1 MKKLMLSLALSLAV
15 IVLPSLVGCSGRAE
29 LFPNSDTLL
38 RKPSTAFAADAAKR
52 FPYKIDA
59 PRAGQA
65 QARAQVGY
73 ALDVLEISNLSNEDW
88 ANVELWVNQ
97 EYCVFLP
104 RMEKHKLKRLPFQ
117 MIFDDNGL
125 SFPTDNKIT
134 RITKL
139 EMFRDGKMYDV
150 RMQLAD

>member
-1 MKKLMLSLALSLAV
+1 MKNLILSSIALCT
-15 IVLPSLVGCSGRAE
+15 LVGCSGRAE
-29 LFPNSDTLL
+29 LFPNSDTML

-59 PRAGQA
+59 PRAGMA

-73 ALDVLEISNLSNEDW
+73 ALDVLEITNLSGEDM

-104 RMEKHKLKRLPFQ
+104 RMQKNKLKKLTFQ
-117 MIFDDNGL
+117 MLFNEDGL
-125 SFPTDNKIT
+125 SFPTDNKLR
-134 RITKL
+134 RINKL
-139 EMFRDGKMYDV
+139 EMYFDGKMYDV
-150 RMQLAD
+150 KLQLAD

>member
-1 MKKLMLSLALSLAV
+1 MKKLIFSLAV
-15 IVLPSLVGCSGRAE
+15 VSGFAWLSFGCSGRPE
-29 LFPNSDTLL
+29 LFPNSDSLL

-52 FPYKIDA
+52 FPYKLDA
-59 PRAGQA
+59 PRAGA
-65 QARAQVGY
+65 ADARAQVGY
-73 ALDVLEISNLSNEDW
+73 ALDVLEIENLSDEDW
-88 ANVELWVNQ
+88 PNVELWVNQ

>member
-1 MKKLMLSLALSLAV
+1 MKKLILSLAV
-15 IVLPSLVGCSGRAE
+15 AMLPLFGCSGRPE
-29 LFPNSDTLL
+29 LFPNSDELL
-38 RKPSTAFAADAAKR
+38 RKPSTVFAADAAKR

-59 PRAGQA
+59 PRAGEA

-73 ALDVLEISNLSNEDW
+73 ALDVLEITNLSDEDW

-97 EYCVFLP
+97 EYVVSLP
-104 RMEKHKLKRLPFQ
+104 RMEQHKLKRLPFQ
-117 MIFDDNGL
+117 MLFDDNGL
-125 SFPTDNKIT
+125 SFPTDNKVM

-150 RMQLAD
+150 KLQLAD